1 MLKSGGSLLYSTC
14 TFAKEEDEDNID
26 YIINKYKDLQIITT
40 EKLYPHKIKG
50 EGQFYAILK
59 KNTREK
65 SKRAED
71 EKYIQKIRR
80 SDSRARGDVLARIVR
95 QEEARRRGQRDGDV
109 VSGTYRIHGR
119 ADRRVDGA
127 SDGA

>member
-1 MLKSGGSLLYSTC
+1 MRSCPDGSLSLRFWPRFFLFYQHLTYL
-14 TFAKEEDEDNID
+14 K
-26 YIINKYKDLQIITT
+26 K
-40 EKLYPHKIKG
+40 
-50 EGQFYAILK
+50 YAILK

-80 SDSRARGDVLARIVR
+80 SDPRARGDVLARIVR
-95 QEEARRRGQRDGDV
+95 QEKARRRGQRDGDV